1 MSSITVLFFDLLQ
14 IALGHKTEFSC
25 IPSEEEWRELFV
37 LAQKQA
43 LTGIAFL
50 GVERLPKEER
60 PPKELILQ
68 WYAATERIKGENE
81 TLNKQALLVANRF
94 LRDGFCSVILKGQGI
109 AQLYPQGCYRTPG
122 DIDIWLDGRREDIE
136 KYVKAVVPDCKIVYH
151 HVDFLPIGNTEIEV
165 HFTPSWMNNYI
176 ANKRLQKFFQRQ
188 GEKMFSCFRD
198 MKGTGGKSAGLD
210 VIPVPT
216 LGFNRVYILVHIYR
230 HLFNEG
236 IGLRQLMDY
245 YYVLCQGFTEEDR
258 METLRILRS
267 LRMERFAAATMYVLQ
282 TVFGMEDR
290 FLLMKPDEKEG
301 RFLLDEIMMA
311 GNFGHHDPRIKRIAN
326 ESALYLFCRRV
337 GRNFRFIGSYPS
349 EVICSP
355 LFKLWHYV
363 WRKRR

>member
-1 MSSITVLFFDLLQ
+1 MVSIFFELLQ
-14 IALGHKTEFSC
+14 IAIGNKTGFSLA
-25 IPSEEEWRELFV
+25 PTEGEWRELFV

-50 GVERLPKEER
+50 GVERLSKEER

-81 TLNKQALLVANRF
+81 ILDKQALMVANRF

-109 AQLYPQGCYRTPG
+109 AKLYPKGEYRTPG
-122 DIDIWLDGRREDIE
+122 DIDIWLDGKREDIE

-176 ANKRLQKFFQRQ
+176 TNRRLQKFFHRQRK
-188 GEKMFSCFRD
+188 EMFSRYRD
-198 MKGTGGKSAGLD
+198 MKGTDGKSAGLD

-230 HLFNEG
+230 HLFGEG

-245 YYVLCQGFTEEDR
+245 YYVLCQGFTEEER
-258 METLRILRS
+258 IETISVLKS
-267 LRMERFAAATMYVLQ
+267 LGMERFAAATMYVLQ

-290 FLLMKPDEKEG
+290 FLLLKPDEKEG

-311 GNFGHHDPRIKRIAN
+311 GNFGHHDPRIKRVSN
-326 ESALYLFCRRV
+326 ESTLHIFCRRV
-337 GRNFRFIGSYPS
+337 WRNFRFIGSYPS
-349 EVICSP
+349 EVIWSP

-363 WRKRR
+363 WRKSR